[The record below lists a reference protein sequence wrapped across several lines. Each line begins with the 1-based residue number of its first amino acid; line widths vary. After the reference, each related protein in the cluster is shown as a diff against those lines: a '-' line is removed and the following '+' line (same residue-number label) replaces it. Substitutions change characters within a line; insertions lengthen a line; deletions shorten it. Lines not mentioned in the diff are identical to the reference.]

1 MRILRSFILACLCAL
16 STHAGH
22 VKITLLATTDLHGNI
37 YPYDYFNAKPA
48 PRGLAKIATLIAAAR
63 SENPNSILVDCG
75 DTIQGTPLEYVHQT
89 QVRNGQTERADPMM
103 LAMNLLGYDAMVL
116 GNHEFNY
123 GLKNLVRAREAA
135 KFPWI
140 SANTIV
146 AGGAAVKP
154 FEPYIVTTVAGV
166 RIGVV
171 GITTPL
177 IPLWEPPENYRGLH
191 WRGGVEAARDAVTQL
206 RSKHHPDLVIV
217 AGHTGLDRELKTGTI
232 RPEDSEENMIYE
244 IASQVR
250 GIDGIVFGHTHQEL
264 PELRVGDVVLMQ
276 PKNWGISLGR
286 MDFELDGEPGA
297 WKIASKHSRVIRVT
311 AETPADERIIE
322 LARTYHDHAEVYL
335 NTPVAIA
342 PVELD
347 SRMAR
352 VEDTPLLEAIEQ
364 VQLFYAKADVSFAS
378 IFNTHLVIRKGPVTV
393 RQIAALYIYDNELYA
408 IEGTGKMV
416 RDALENAA
424 RYFQTGGGFNPGVF
438 GFNYDIAK
446 GVEYEIDLTQA
457 EGHRIRNLRWHGA
470 ALRDDQKLRLAVNN
484 YRAGGSAGYTMF
496 QGAKIVWRSPREI
509 RDLMVEYYTERK
521 QLPSETDSNW
531 RIEPPTAREVSRR
544 EALGGTPEGNQ

>member
-1 MRILRSFILACLCAL
+1 MRILRSLVLGCLCVL
-16 STHAGH
+16 STHAAH

-89 QVRNGQTERADPMM
+89 QVRNGQTGRADPMM
-103 LAMNLLGYDAMVL
+103 LGMNVLGYDAMVL

-146 AGGAAVKP
+146 ARDAAVRA
-154 FEPYIVTTVAGV
+154 FEPYIVKTVAGV

-177 IPLWEPPENYRGLH
+177 IPVWELPENYRGLH
-191 WRGGVEAARDAVTQL
+191 WRAGVDAAREAVAEL
-206 RSKHHPDLVIV
+206 RSKHHPDIVIV
-217 AGHTGLDRELKTGTI
+217 AGHTGLGR
-232 RPEDSEENMIYE
+232 REDSEENMIHE
-244 IASQVR
+244 IATEVR
-250 GIDGIVFGHTHQEL
+250 GIDGIVFGHTHQEV

-276 PKNWGISLGR
+276 PKNWGMSLGR

-297 WKIASKHSRVIRVT
+297 WRIASKHSRVIAVT
-311 AETPADERIIE
+311 PETPADERILE
-322 LARTYHDHAEVYL
+322 LARTYHDDAEAYL
-335 NTPVAIA
+335 KTPVANA

-347 SRMAR
+347 SRVAR
-352 VEDTPLLEAIEQ
+352 VEDTPLLDAIER

-378 IFNTHLVIRKGPVTV
+378 IFNTHLVIPKGPVTV
-393 RQIAALYIYDNELYA
+393 RQVAALYIYDNELYA

-424 RYFQTGGGFNPGVF
+424 RYFKTGGGFNPGVY

-446 GVEYEIDLTQA
+446 GVEYEIDLTEP
-457 EGHRIRNLRWHGA
+457 EGQRIRNLTWHGA
-470 ALRDDQKLRLAVNN
+470 PLRDDQKLRLAVNN

-496 QGAKIVWRSPREI
+496 KGAKIVWRSPREI
-509 RDLMVEYYTERK
+509 RDLIVEYYTERK
-521 QLPSETDSNW
+521 QLPSKTDGNW
-531 RIEPPTAREVSRR
+531 RIEPAAAREVSRK
-544 EALGGTPEGNQ
+544 EALRGTPENQ

>member
-1 MRILRSFILACLCAL
+1 MRILRSFALACLGLACA
-16 STHAGH
+16 HAGQ

-37 YPYDYFNAKPA
+37 YPYDYYQAKPV

-63 SENPNSILVDCG
+63 SENPNSLLIDCG

-103 LAMNLLGYDAMVL
+103 LSMNLLGYDAMVL

-123 GLKNLVRAREAA
+123 GLKNLVRARETA

-146 AGGAAVKP
+146 ARDAAVKP
-154 FEPYIVTTVAGV
+154 FEPFLVKTVSGV
-166 RIGVV
+166 RVGIV

-177 IPLWEPPENYRGLH
+177 IPQWELAENYRGLR
-191 WRGGVEAARDAVTQL
+191 WRAGVEATREAVGEL
-206 RSKHHPDLVIV
+206 KAKHHPDIVIV
-217 AGHTGLDRELKTGTI
+217 AGHTGLDRELATGTV

-244 IASQVR
+244 IALQVH

-264 PELRVGDVVLMQ
+264 PEFRVGDVLLMQ

-297 WKIASKHSRVIRVT
+297 WKITSKHSRVIPVT
-311 AETPADERIIE
+311 PTTQVDERVIE
-322 LARTYHDHAEVYL
+322 LARAYHDNAEAYL
-335 NTPVAIA
+335 NTPVANA
-342 PVELD
+342 PVEMNG
-347 SRMAR
+347 RMAR
-352 VEDTPLLEAIEQ
+352 VEDTPLLEAIQE
-364 VQLFYAKADVSFAS
+364 VQLFYAKADISFAS
-378 IFNTHLVIRKGPVTV
+378 IFNTHLVIPKGPVTV
-393 RQIAALYIYDNELYA
+393 RQIAALYIYDNDLYA

-424 RYFQTGGGFNPGVF
+424 RYFKTGGGLNPRVI

-446 GVEYEIDLTQA
+446 GVEYEIDLTQP
-457 EGHRIRNLRWHGA
+457 EGHRISNLKWHGA
-470 ALRDDQKLRLAVNN
+470 ALRDDQKLRLAVNS

-496 QGAKIVWRSPREI
+496 KGAKIVWRSPREI

-521 QLPSETDSNW
+521 QLPAKAEGNW
-531 RIEPPTAREVSRR
+531 RIEPPAAREVLRR
-544 EALGGTPEGNQ
+544 EAARDTPDTNQ